1 MIPSETR
8 TATNAY
14 RRLASATVGIE
25 FTTLDRHRPKG
36 GQHKYILDLVRG
48 FSTSAPP
55 STRFVFIGSL
65 PEPPEE
71 ISNLFRDRP
80 ETWRYRQIDPWN
92 FRGSLYFHH
101 PRFLRL
107 ALREGLTLLHCPH
120 AFVPAW
126 VPCPVILTV
135 HDLIFEVLE
144 EYSPILR
151 DRHYRLNRW
160 TNRYRTSRYI
170 SISQSTTRDMV
181 RLWNSDTSRITT
193 IHHGHHPWPSTDPCP
208 DALRWIGDDAD
219 TTILSTFNLE
229 PRKNLPALLEAV
241 AILAPKNP
249 RLKLVLFG
257 NAACNRERELRFN
270 EHVERLGIGDRI
282 LRTGFVNERS
292 LGTLYSNTAMF
303 VFPSLYEGFGYPVL
317 EAMSAG
323 ACVVCGRLSSMTEI
337 AEGAGLLVDQCDPGS
352 LATAIETLLND
363 PGRRR
368 QLGEAGKARAATF
381 TLERMVSET
390 LAVYEAALPG

>member
-1 MIPSETR
+1 MVPPETR
-8 TATNAY
+8 PATNAY

-25 FTTLDRHRPKG
+25 FTGLDRPRPKG
-36 GQHKYILDLVRG
+36 GQYKYVMDLVRG
-48 FSTSAPP
+48 FSTSAPS

-71 ISNLFRDRP
+71 IANLFRDRP
-80 ETWRYRQIDPWN
+80 KTWRYRQIAPWN
-92 FRGSLYFHH
+92 FRGSLYLHH
-101 PRFLRL
+101 PRFLGL

-126 VPCPVILTV
+126 VPCPVVLTV

-144 EYSPILR
+144 EYRPILR
-151 DRHYRLNRW
+151 DRHYRLIRWANR
-160 TNRYRTSRYI
+160 RRTSRYI
-170 SISQSTTRDMV
+170 SISQSTTREMV
-181 RLWNSDTSRITT
+181 RLWNSDASRITT

-219 TTILSTFNLE
+219 NTILSTFNLE
-229 PRKNLPALLEAV
+229 PRKNLEALLDAIAV
-241 AILAPKNP
+241 LASKNP

-257 NAACNRERELRFN
+257 NAASNREREQRFD
-270 EHVERLGIGDRI
+270 EHVARLGIGDRI
-282 LRTGFVNERS
+282 LRTGFVSERS
-292 LGTLYSNTAMF
+292 LATLYAHTAMF

-323 ACVVCGRLSSMTEI
+323 ACVVCGRLSSITEI
-337 AEGAGLLVDQCDPGS
+337 VEGAGLLVDQCDPGS
-352 LATAIETLLND
+352 LGTAIETLLND

-381 TLERMVSET
+381 TVQRMVSET
-390 LAVYEAALPG
+390 LAVYEATLPG